1 MTEDLVSPKRLAFI
15 YLYCNMK
22 CFQMFPI
29 YQSLSLKQTIRHLL
43 QRQQQWLI
51 LANFGC
57 QAGLQLPTA
66 HQDDASHLGCN
77 LPLPWLIFSP
87 FLYFSALE
95 TFSSRIILC
104 VHSKC
109 FNYRQCHLVCPFKC
123 LWASSSCGCPFK
135 MLLAMHRAENFI
147 FSLSVQN
154 KHCSDI
160 LYIWQT
166 KLKWSNNQNYVT
178 KVAESCHLYHY
189 WKPRCSQMS
198 QEIKFQIRSRSY
210 TIGPAMTSHNSPASS
225 PVSTSLKR
233 VSLEP
238 SPINTTLCSKKRTI
252 L

>member
-95 TFSSRIILC
+95 TFSSRSILC

-109 FNYRQCHLVCPFKC
+109 FIGSVFLCVLWNAFGHRHLVGVLSKCFWPCIVQKISFSHFLCKISIAATFCIFDKLNWNEATTKIMSQKWRKAAIFITTGSQDVPRCHKRSNSRLDQGAILLDQQWLHTILLPLHQFQRHWKGC
-123 LWASSSCGCPFK
+123 LW
-135 MLLAMHRAENFI
+135 
-147 FSLSVQN
+147 
-154 KHCSDI
+154 
-160 LYIWQT
+160 
-166 KLKWSNNQNYVT
+166 
-178 KVAESCHLYHY
+178 
-189 WKPRCSQMS
+189 
-198 QEIKFQIRSRSY
+198 
-210 TIGPAMTSHNSPASS
+210 SPHQ
-225 PVSTSLKR
+225 
-233 VSLEP
+233 
-238 SPINTTLCSKKRTI
+238 
-252 L
+252 